1 MKKIILFLIILGG
14 VVSIGLRDQLGGWD
28 DDPNLDQIPAK
39 YREHAQNYIQDFP
52 AAVVITDTS
61 GYDEYHLGNAFAE
74 PHMSINPQD
83 PKQIFAAYNTNV
95 TYRTLDGINWES
107 VTPNIPSA
115 AGDPVTAFDSLG
127 RLYYDNMYAPGGNIT
142 GTKLAYSDNV
152 GTQWLGIVD
161 ANLGNDKNWIAAD
174 QSAGPYS
181 NHVYG
186 VMTPGN
192 IARSTNRGQ
201 SFSIVGGFTNQLP
214 GMMVAV
220 GPNGNIQGGTV
231 HIVTGTGS
239 SITPTWAFHKSNDG
253 GASFTTVGV
262 HSYANGVGD
271 FIGGRNSVQNMRT
284 RPYPFIA
291 ADNSY
296 GPYRGRFYMIYASN
310 DPPGPNN
317 KPDIWCRYSTDQG
330 ASWSNPPVRINDNPN
345 PTTSNEWFPSIWC
358 DKNNGRLYV
367 KWLDT
372 RDCPTSDSALVYGSY
387 STNGGQTFAT
397 NQRISSKKFRINCTT
412 CGGGGTPAYLGDY
425 DAMMSVGG
433 STGITWTD
441 FRFGNF
447 ASFFAYF
454 PDYAVKT
461 NATSI
466 GIPLGGNGNV
476 VVSVPSAKLYSDNV
490 TFTAALQTPP
500 TTGTISLTWQGGN
513 NTVTSIPGQVTLNI
527 AATANVPAGSYTV
540 HIDGR
545 GPGGIPAHRRTV
557 TVLINSSVLRIATNR
572 PGVISYTV
580 NGTSYNQ
587 PQEFIFPNG
596 TNVNISTP
604 ADFTTPSS
612 KYTFL
617 NWSNGG
623 NATQTVTLN
632 SDLNLVATYKVGYK
646 LLVTSTYG
654 TVTNHNQFFD
664 SGGVAWWCVTPRVV
678 NVSGQNWY
686 FHGWNG
692 SGPNSFTSPDSSGR
706 DTCAGV
712 NSMLN
717 SFVEIARWSTEPH
730 AIHNISSEV
739 PSEYKLHQNYPNP
752 FNPVTRIKFDIIK
765 SGNVKIVVYDLL
777 GKEVAVLANEFLPIG
792 RYEADFDASHLASG
806 IYYYKITTHDFV
818 SVRKMMLLK

>member
-39 YREHAQNYIQDFP
+39 YREDAQNYIEDFP
-52 AAVVITDTS
+52 AAIVITDTA

-74 PHMSINPQD
+74 PHMSMNPQD

-107 VTPNIPSA
+107 VNPNIPSA

-127 RLYYDNMYAPGGNIT
+127 RLYYDNMYSPGANIV

-152 GTQWLGIVD
+152 GTAWLGIVD
-161 ANLGNDKNWIAAD
+161 ANVGNDKNWIAAD

-181 NHVYG
+181 NYVYG

-192 IARSTNRGQ
+192 ITRSTNRGQ
-201 SFSIVGGFTNQLP
+201 SFSITAGFTNQLP

-220 GPNGNIQGGTV
+220 GPNGSIQGGTV
-231 HIVTGTGS
+231 HVVTGTGNS
-239 SITPTWAFHKSNDG
+239 VTPTWAFHKSTDG
-253 GASFTTVGV
+253 GASYTTVGV

-310 DPPGPNN
+310 DPPGSGN

-330 ASWSNPPVRINDNPN
+330 VTWSNPPVRINDNPN

-358 DKNNGRLYV
+358 DKNNGRLYA

-372 RDCPTSDSALVYGSY
+372 RDCPTSDSALVYASY
-387 STNGGQTFAT
+387 STNGGQTFVT
-397 NQRISSKKFRINCTT
+397 NQRVSSKKFRINCTT

-425 DAMMSVGG
+425 DAIMSVGG
-433 STGITWTD
+433 SAGMTWTD
-441 FRFGNF
+441 FRQGNF
-447 ASFFAYF
+447 ASYFAYF

-466 GIPLGGNGNV
+466 GIPTGGNGNV

-500 TTGTISLTWQGGN
+500 STGTISLTWQGGN

-527 AATANVPAGSYTV
+527 SASANVPAGSYTV
-540 HIDGR
+540 NIDGR

-572 PGVISYTV
+572 PGIISYTV

-587 PQEFIFPNG
+587 PQEFVFPNG
-596 TNVNISTP
+596 TNIQIVAPPEFTGPSTR
-604 ADFTTPSS
+604 
-612 KYTFL
+612 YTFL

-623 NATQTVTLN
+623 NATQNITLN
-632 SDLNLVATYKVGYK
+632 SDLNLVATYKAGYK

-654 TVTNHNQFFD
+654 TVTGHNQFFD
-664 SGGVAWWCVTPRVV
+664 SGSVANWCVSPRVV

-692 SGPNSFTSPDSSGR
+692 SGPNSYTSTDSSGR
-706 DTCAGV
+706 DTCILWP
-712 NSMLN
+712 MLN

-739 PSEYKLHQNYPNP
+739 PFEYKLHQNYPNP

-765 SGNVKIVVYDLL
+765 SGNVKIIVYDLL

-818 SVRKMMLLK
+818 SVRKMMLIK